1 VPDEAGNSV
10 HEWFLTD
17 AERGNSASDL
27 RSWTAGN
34 TVEPLVDGAQYFDR
48 LHEELCRTRSG
59 DQVYLADFRG
69 DTDEL
74 LAGPGTSIGDV
85 LVELAERGVLIFG
98 LIWRSQPDWL
108 DQSEGANAELAR
120 TVSDAGGEVLLD
132 SRTRRAGSHHQKF
145 VVIRHPGRPQ
155 DDIAFVGGID
165 LGHSRHDDRE
175 HAGDPQPMEF
185 PSVYGERP
193 PWHDVQAAV
202 RGPAVADIE
211 HTFRERWYGSTALDL
226 SSPLRM
232 IIDRAYHAGKLVGR
246 DLPEPLP
253 EPPAPGRHAAQVLRT
268 YPARLRRYP
277 FAPLGERSIAN
288 AYRKVFR
295 RARQLIYVEDQYLW
309 APFVADLLADA
320 LRANPELHIIAVVPR
335 YPDKEGVSRWPSL
348 VGREQAIKV
357 CRTAGGDRFSI
368 YDIENEA
375 GTPVY
380 VHAKVVVIDDVWAMI
395 GSDNLNR
402 RSWTHDSE
410 LSCAVLD
417 ADADDREPRDPA
429 GLGDQA
435 RVFARELRLRLWR
448 EHLGRD
454 ADDPADDLL
463 DPEKAYLAM
472 KQSADALQAWH
483 DSGRADPRP
492 AGRLRPHVPERL
504 PRRHRPWAVP
514 AYRWIYDPDGR
525 AVRDRLRHRP

>member
-1 VPDEAGNSV
+1 VPDEAETSV
-10 HEWFLTD
+10 ERWFLTD
-17 AERGNSASDL
+17 AQRGNSASDL
-27 RSWTAGN
+27 RGWTAGN
-34 TVEPLVDGAQYFDR
+34 TVAPLVDGAEYFRR
-48 LHEELCRTRSG
+48 LHEVLCETRSG

-85 LVELAERGVLIFG
+85 LVELAGRGVMIFG

-145 VVIRHPGRPQ
+145 VVIRHPGRPER
-155 DDIAFVGGID
+155 DIAFVGGID
-165 LGHSRHDDRE
+165 LGHGRRDDRE
-175 HAGDPQPMEF
+175 HAGDPQVMSF
-185 PSVYGERP
+185 PSVYSRRP
-193 PWHDVQAAV
+193 PWHDVQASV

-232 IIDRAYHAGKLVGR
+232 LIDRAYHAGKLVGR

-253 EPPAPGRHAAQVLRT
+253 EPPATGRHAAQVLRT

-288 AYRKVFR
+288 AYRKVFA
-295 RARQLIYVEDQYLW
+295 RARRLIYVEDQYLW
-309 APFVADLLADA
+309 APFVAELLADA
-320 LRANPELHIIAVVPR
+320 LRANADLRIIAVVPR

-348 VGREQAIKV
+348 VGREQAITV
-357 CRTAGGDRFSI
+357 CRAAGGDRFSI
-368 YDIENEA
+368 YDLENEA

-417 ADADDREPRDPA
+417 ADVDDREPRDPA

-454 ADDPADDLL
+454 VDDPADDLL
-463 DPEKAYLAM
+463 DLEKVYLSVR
-472 KQSADALQAWH
+472 QSADALQAWH
-483 DSGRADPRP
+483 DSGREGPRP

-514 AYRWIYDPDGR
+514 AYHWIYDPDGR
-525 AVRDRLRHRP
+525 AIRDRLRRRP